1 MNEPSQNSAQ
11 MPDYLKARKLHLNG
25 IIADMAGIKKL
36 KARANKD
43 TKVETLTIDAIK
55 AELDFIDGQL
65 KKGRVMKKRKPKK
78 LPPRYILPLQK
89 IPQIFR
95 LLVCGGCKLMTASGH
110 RRTLTYGFY
119 QPIVLKRCS
128 GPASHW
134 VVPIKISSG
143 FSR

>member
-1 MNEPSQNSAQ
+1 

-65 KKGRVMKKRKPKK
+65 KKREGDEE
-78 LPPRYILPLQK
+78 
-89 IPQIFR
+89 
-95 LLVCGGCKLMTASGH
+95 AE
-110 RRTLTYGFY
+110 
-119 QPIVLKRCS
+119 
-128 GPASHW
+128 A
-134 VVPIKISSG
+134 
-143 FSR
+143 